1 MSFVEVREP
10 HTGKLLFRYDAS
22 RQLVEI
28 ARRGVVTIVDLLCYN
43 KDMAAMRHDITQQAP
58 AKAERRD
65 SE

>member
-28 ARRGVVTIVDLLCYN
+28 AQRGVVTVVDLLWYN
-43 KDMAAMRHDITQQAP
+43 TGIGTMQRDMTQQAP
-58 AKAERRD
+58 AKVERRD